1 MKLFRQLALAF
12 AAFTGIAGGYEAV
25 SAQVVV
31 DRIAAVVNRRV
42 ILESELDQSVRVE
55 AMLQNR
61 PLDETTGSRREA
73 LDESIDRILLEQ
85 QIVES
90 DVVDPTAE
98 ELAARLKEVRAQ
110 VKGATTDEGWQKA
123 LTAYGLTEHDV
134 EDHLISEFR
143 VLRFV
148 DLRLRGLVRVD
159 KTAIA
164 EYYQDKFLPELTR
177 RAAPAPPLADVSDK
191 IEKILIEQRMDA
203 MLNDLL
209 QNLRAQAHI
218 ERMAPFAAQ
227 APEAHP

>member
-1 MKLFRQLALAF
+1 MTLFRQLALILATSTAVLCGD
-12 AAFTGIAGGYEAV
+12 AACR
-25 SAQVVV
+25 AQLVV

-55 AMLQNR
+55 ALLQNR
-61 PLDETTGSRREA
+61 PLSETTSSRREA
-73 LDESIDRILLEQ
+73 LDQWIDRILLEQ

-110 VKGATTDEGWQKA
+110 VNGATTDEGWQKA
-123 LTAYGLTEHDV
+123 LAVYGLTEHDV

-164 EYYQDKFLPELTR
+164 EYYQDKFLPELAR
-177 RAAPAPPLADVSDK
+177 RGAPAPPLADVSDK
-191 IEKILIEQRMDA
+191 IEKILVEQRMDT

-218 ERMAPFAAQ
+218 ERMAPFVAQ

>member
-1 MKLFRQLALAF
+1 MKLFRQLALALVAF
-12 AAFTGIAGGYEAV
+12 ATILGGYEAG
-25 SAQVVV
+25 STQVVV

-42 ILESELDQSVRVE
+42 ILESELDQSIRVE
-55 AMLQNR
+55 ALLQNR
-61 PLDETTGSRREA
+61 PLSETTGSRREA
-73 LDESIDRILLEQ
+73 LDQWIDRILLEQ

-110 VKGATTDEGWQKA
+110 VNGAATDEGWQKA
-123 LTAYGLTEHDV
+123 LAAYGLTEHDV

-164 EYYQDKFLPELTR
+164 EYYQDKFLAELAR
-177 RAAPAPPLADVSDK
+177 RGAPAPPLADVSDK
-191 IEKILIEQRMDA
+191 IEKILVEQRMDT

-218 ERMAPFAAQ
+218 ERMAPFVAQ
-227 APEAHP
+227 APQAHP